1 MSDKSSEKPRHV
13 RLLIVGSGPAG
24 YTAAIYAARAELK
37 PVVLAGSGIGP
48 NAGIPGGQLM
58 LTTEV
63 ENYPGFP
70 EGVTGPDLM
79 DLFRKQAERFGAEV
93 IYEDA
98 VVDASERPFRV
109 QTAEDVFTC
118 DALIVATGARAN
130 WLGLESEEKLLNRGV
145 SACATCDGAL
155 YRNKDMAV
163 VGGGDTA
170 MEEALFL
177 SRYANKLTVIHRRDK
192 LRASKIMQDRAFANE
207 KIEFLWNSEVTEVLG
222 DNEVT
227 GIRLKNKKTGEE
239 SDLSVG
245 ALFVAIGHTPNTE
258 CLGGFVDLD
267 KVGYIKVKPG
277 TTRTSVEGIFAC
289 GDAMDPVYR
298 QAVTAAGT
306 GCMAAMDA
314 ERWLGEQESSA
325 PSEKAATA
333 TEAGR

>member
-1 MSDKSSEKPRHV
+1 M
-13 RLLIVGSGPAG
+13 
-24 YTAAIYAARAELK
+24 
-37 PVVLAGSGIGP
+37 LAGSGGDP
-48 NAGIPGGQLM
+48 KVGIPGGQLM

-70 EGVTGPDLM
+70 EGVSGPDLM
-79 DLFRKQAERFGAEV
+79 DLFRKQAERFGTEV
-93 IYEDA
+93 IYTDA
-98 VVDASERPFRV
+98 TAIDASKRPFRV
-109 QTAEDVFTC
+109 ETDEGVFTC

-130 WLGLESEEKLLNRGV
+130 WLGLESEKKLQNRGV

-177 SRYANKLTVIHRRDK
+177 SRYSKKLTVIHRRDR

-207 KIEFLWNSEVTEVLG
+207 KIEFLWNSEVVEVLG
-222 DNEVT
+222 DHEVT
-227 GIRLKNKKTGEE
+227 GLRIKNTQTGEE
-239 SDLSVG
+239 SEISVG

-258 CLGGFVDLD
+258 FLGGQVELD
-267 KVGYIKVKPG
+267 PVGYIKVKPG
-277 TTRTSVEGIFAC
+277 STRTSVEGIFAC
-289 GDAMDPVYR
+289 GDAMDRVYR

-314 ERWLGEQESSA
+314 ERWLSEHESSSK
-325 PSEKAATA
+325 SEKPATV
-333 TEAGR
+333 TEARG